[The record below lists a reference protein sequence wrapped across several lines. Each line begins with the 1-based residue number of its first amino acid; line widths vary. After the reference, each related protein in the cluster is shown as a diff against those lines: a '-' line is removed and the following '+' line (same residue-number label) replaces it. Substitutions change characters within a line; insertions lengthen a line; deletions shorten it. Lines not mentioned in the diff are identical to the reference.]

1 MNIRLKRKYGFTLIE
16 VLVASGLLAMMVA
29 FLSYMVISA
38 MRAQE
43 FERSVRTAATATRE
57 AMNRMADELRLAAIL
72 PSAGSSSLS
81 FVGSSNVP
89 SGVILPDSY
98 DSSITMDSSVK
109 KTTGNKGVCYIDDR
123 LIFTRPKMEAS
134 MSGKDGANYV
144 FDPSDVR
151 NYVYVEWMVPK
162 STPDRIWRRV
172 YNINNGTKCG
182 HTASEKKV
190 SIDSS
195 RKVDAV
201 IWMFNSSYFA
211 DANNRV
217 KAQGSSANNEAD
229 WLVMSLNPGNT
240 SEKSFSDKKLSD
252 TSKGGAFARNKA
264 TITFRVS
271 HPIYHNPSNNTNIEP
286 QYYTT
291 YNRNLFNIKF
301 QTKVYKDAKGADER
315 SATKIDL
322 ETQVRLQAGA

>member
-1 MNIRLKRKYGFTLIE
+1 MNIRLKRTHGFTLIE

-72 PSAGSSSLS
+72 PSAGSNLS

-89 SGVILPDSY
+89 SGVVLPDSY

-109 KTTGNKGVCYIDDR
+109 KTTGDKGVCYIDDR
-123 LIFTRPKMEAS
+123 LIFTRPKMKAS
-134 MSGKDGANYV
+134 MSGKDGANYA

-172 YNINNGTKCG
+172 YNINNGTECG
-182 HTASEKKV
+182 HTASEEKV
-190 SIDSS
+190 SIDSF
-195 RKVDAV
+195 REVDAV

-264 TITFRVS
+264 TVTFRVS
-271 HPIYHNPSNNTNIEP
+271 HPIYKNPSNNTNIEP

-301 QTKVYKDAKGADER
+301 QTKVYKDAKGADEK

>member
-1 MNIRLKRKYGFTLIE
+1 MNIRLKRTHGFTLIE
-16 VLVASGLLAMMVA
+16 VLVASGLLAMMVV

-72 PSAGSSSLS
+72 PSAGSSLS

-109 KTTGNKGVCYIDDR
+109 KTTGDKGICYIDDR
-123 LIFTRPKMEAS
+123 LIFTRPKMKAS
-134 MSGKDGANYV
+134 MSGKDGANYA

-162 STPDRIWRRV
+162 STPDRVWRRV

-182 HTASEKKV
+182 HTASERKV
-190 SIDSS
+190 SIDSV

-201 IWMFNSSYFA
+201 IWMFKSSYFS
-211 DANNRV
+211 DASNRV

-264 TITFRVS
+264 TVTFRVS
-271 HPIYHNPSNNTNIEP
+271 HPIYKNPSNNTNIEP

-301 QTKVYKDAKGADER
+301 QTKVYKDAKGADEK

>member
-1 MNIRLKRKYGFTLIE
+1 MNIRLKRTHGFTLIE

-72 PSAGSSSLS
+72 PSAGSSLS

-89 SGVILPDSY
+89 SGVVLPDSY

-109 KTTGNKGVCYIDDR
+109 KTTGDKGICYIDDR

-134 MSGKDGANYV
+134 MSGKDGANYA

-162 STPDRIWRRV
+162 STPDRVWRRV
-172 YNINNGTKCG
+172 YNINNGTECG
-182 HTASEKKV
+182 HTASERKV
-190 SIDSS
+190 SIDSV

-201 IWMFNSSYFA
+201 IWMFNSSYFS
-211 DANNRV
+211 DASNRV

-240 SEKSFSDKKLSD
+240 SERSFSDKKLSD

-271 HPIYHNPSNNTNIEP
+271 HPIYKNPSNNTNIEP

-301 QTKVYKDAKGADER
+301 QTKVYKDAKGADEK